1 MNEPGDAVPST
12 MEAWCARAYGEPEVL
27 ELRRLPLAPP
37 APGEVLVRMEATTVS
52 SGDRRVRAL
61 DVPRGLGPVL
71 RLVFGL
77 RRPRNPVLGT
87 EFTGIVA
94 AVGAG
99 VTRFRPGDAVIGF
112 PGARMGAH
120 AAFVRMPAEGR
131 IVPRPPGLAVEA
143 AAALAFGGTTARH
156 FLRRAALRPRE
167 RVLVIGA
174 AGTVGSALV
183 QLAAE
188 AGAEVTALASGK
200 ALQRLPG
207 LGAARV
213 LDRAREGLAAA
224 GGGWDV
230 VADAPGA
237 LDFARA
243 LPLLAEGGRYLAI
256 NAGLGGML
264 ARAKGSRCI
273 IAGPAEERREDL
285 EALAALAAI
294 GRFRPLI
301 DRVLPFAA
309 LPEAHAR
316 ADSGRKQGS
325 VVVLGPP

>member
-1 MNEPGDAVPST
+1 
-12 MEAWCARAYGEPEVL
+12 
-27 ELRRLPLAPP
+27 
-37 APGEVLVRMEATTVS
+37 
-52 SGDRRVRAL
+52 
-61 DVPRGLGPVL
+61 
-71 RLVFGL
+71 
-77 RRPRNPVLGT
+77 
-87 EFTGIVA
+87 
-94 AVGAG
+94 
-99 VTRFRPGDAVIGF
+99 VIGF

-120 AAFVRMPAEGR
+120 AEYVRMPAEGR
-131 IVPRPPGLAVEA
+131 IIPRPTGLTIEA
-143 AAALAFGGTTARH
+143 AAALAFGGTAARH
-156 FLRRAALRPRE
+156 FLGRAALRPGE

-188 AGAEVTALASGK
+188 AGAEVTALTSGEGV
-200 ALQRLPG
+200 ARLQG

-213 LDRAREGLAAA
+213 LDRAREGVDAA

-264 ARAKGSRCI
+264 ARAKGTRRP
-273 IAGPAEERREDL
+273 IAGPAAERREDL
-285 EALAALAAI
+285 EALAELAAA

-325 VVVLGPP
+325 VVVLGPR